1 MSKYIIIIAILFSV
15 SAKAQHTVVL
25 NSGEK
30 INGVVMSL
38 NNDVWELFVDGQKQQ
53 IQMKNVSSI
62 FFKEYVP
69 YDGVFVPDSK
79 EEIIEADGFTV
90 RYQMKDRKI
99 VRKPRVSIGTE
110 DKGEVVVKVIID
122 RYGNV
127 RSAEPGASGSTTS
140 NSYLYTKAQAA
151 AKSAKFDENLKGPL
165 NTEGTIT
172 IVY

>member
-1 MSKYIIIIAILFSV
+1 
-15 SAKAQHTVVL
+15 
-25 NSGEK
+25 
-30 INGVVMSL
+30 
-38 NNDVWELFVDGQKQQ
+38 
-53 IQMKNVSSI
+53 
-62 FFKEYVP
+62 
-69 YDGVFVPDSK
+69 
-79 EEIIEADGFTV
+79 
-90 RYQMKDRKI
+90 
-99 VRKPRVSIGTE
+99 
-110 DKGEVVVKVIID
+110 VVVKVIID